1 MNFPM
6 IEDINKNTNAK
17 AQETKDYMETVKEA
31 ILAALPEGG
40 IEQSALDAAVDEIIT
55 AMPSQTATAQTKK
68 FTNVVSGTASRTS
81 TTISGSGYA
90 IFTCPQEDPDH
101 NAGHRLTVDGVSMAD
116 CLYDAR
122 YLAVYF
128 EKSIVMKESTNNS
141 SYFLNYIV
149 MT

>member
-40 IEQSALDAAVDEIIT
+40 IEQSALDAAVDEIIA
-55 AMPSQTATAQTKK
+55 AMPSQTATAQTKE
-68 FTNVVSGTASRTS
+68 FTNVVQ
-81 TTISGSGYA
+81 GSA
-90 IFTCPQEDPDH
+90 VNAKTFTGCGLAYVRRRSEDDVIQ
-101 NAGHRLTVDGVSMAD
+101 VDGVSVEDRMND
-116 CLYDAR
+116 DELWMF
-122 YLAVYF
+122 YF
-128 EKSIVMKESTNNS
+128 EKKFYIKSDGP
-141 SYFLNYIV
+141 YFDYVV

>member
-40 IEQSALDAAVDEIIT
+40 IEQSALDAAVEEIIA

-68 FTNVVSGTASRTS
+68 FTNVVQS
-81 TTISGSGYA
+81 TTATAKTITGCGLAYVKKTGENCVVE
-90 IFTCPQEDPDH
+90 I
-101 NAGHRLTVDGVSMAD
+101 DGVAVHGQMAKSD
-116 CLYDAR
+116 WWTFYFDKSLYICGKQYAE
-122 YLAVYF
+122 YI
-128 EKSIVMKESTNNS
+128 S
-141 SYFLNYIV
+141 YIV